1 MRTSLSVHSL
11 AVLVA
16 ALCATTSMA
25 ADPLGEK
32 ATLQVH
38 VLSGDPP
45 MPILNAAVSVKG
57 SDGRELADAK
67 RSDTHGDVHFLDLPR
82 VEMMIVI
89 VANGYKTFKALRSV
103 DQPQDPLTVLLERLD
118 Q

>member
-1 MRTSLSVHSL
+1 MRASSVLLSL
-11 AVLVA
+11 ALLVP

-25 ADPLGEK
+25 ADLR
-32 ATLQVH
+32 VH

-45 MPILNAAVSVKG
+45 MPILNAEVSVRG

-67 RSDTHGDVHFLDLPR
+67 RSDRNGDVLFLDLPR
-82 VEMMIVI
+82 VDMVIVI
-89 VANGYKTFKALRSV
+89 IAKSYKTFKASRSV
-103 DQPQDPLTVLLERLD
+103 DQPQDPLTALLERLD